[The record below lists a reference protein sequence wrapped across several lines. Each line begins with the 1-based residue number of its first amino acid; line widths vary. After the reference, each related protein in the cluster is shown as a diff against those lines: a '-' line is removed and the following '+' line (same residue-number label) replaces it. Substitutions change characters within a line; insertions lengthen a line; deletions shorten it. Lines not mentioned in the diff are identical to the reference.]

1 MRNPTQNGVTFKRSL
16 LAMSIMAIGLPTL
29 VLPAVALAQDEPAGD
44 GVEEV
49 LVLGVRG
56 AQKSAIDVKRN
67 AATIVDG
74 ISAEDIG
81 KLPDS
86 TITDSL
92 QRITGVQVQ
101 RNGGEGGALSIRGM
115 SQVALLLN
123 GEQYLAAGNIT
134 SAQPDLTDVPAQL
147 LHASQVY
154 KSLDV
159 RNAQSGITGTINIQ
173 TYRPLDFKEGFSAA
187 GGFEESRGELT
198 KQTDP
203 TFNALINWR
212 NDDTGILFSA
222 VTGKKNLA
230 KNFTGS
236 AVVSDDGGLGIAPA
250 IVTDEE
256 GNTRLAEGHGF
267 EAFSQGVER
276 NRDGFNAAFQ
286 HDFGNG
292 FNVVAEGFYTKAKS
306 YDRRVGINF
315 SNRWSQ
321 DDNSEN
327 ETPTHI
333 RTNFTGKDGSHW
345 IVPDQYDI
353 RALWVKSYSV
363 DNVDTQ
369 DSKNFNLELNY
380 DNGGPFTG
388 SLRAVHGSAN
398 ALKYEANAE
407 GDLSN
412 FQGDNYVQQN
422 TFYPIDVAKNFTADT
437 RHTEI
442 GSAGGYYV
450 NANPQGYAEDQHLT
464 LARNNFHMTWGGF
477 NTPISGGLG
486 DGKTLADY
494 LGNKNSQTLAGYSM
508 DSNSDLQS
516 DLNAVSAKG
525 KYTFEESFFK
535 DVEIGLRHSK
545 REVGVEAF
553 AMFSSLYKG
562 SKNKNGEV
570 NTNGCLV
577 QWKSI
582 DVQLNGG
589 DDGTQCSAGEF
600 DVNDPSVFL
609 PYTANKPQKLDAN
622 GAQVTFVTN
631 LGSHV
636 AGIPGFWAVDPHSFD
651 DPVAFQTKAFGNL
664 ERVIKPSNSY
674 DIDLEETSAYISSN
688 FEAGIYSGNVG
699 ARIIQSTLGTNVY
712 TTDGQTR
719 AYGDTLIPTG
729 RERTEKKTTEV
740 LPSLNLSVAVQDDLK
755 LRFAIAKTKQELDL
769 DKYGSSLAIDTIID
783 VNNPTV
789 RVPLSWSSDGNPNL
803 KPWLATNIDFSAEYY
818 VGQASMFSVGA
829 YYIKIDS
836 FVDQKTYNKDI
847 EANGNTYNL
856 PGHGPVEGSDGK
868 VQGIELAAKFA
879 FSDFTSG
886 FLSNFGLDTNYTYSP
901 SERKS
906 ATNFDVDGKYYPF
919 ADNSKN
925 TYNLALWYE
934 HDKLQARVALNHRD
948 ERYVQDSGEYGY
960 SLYELGGSYV
970 DANISYDF
978 TSDITVFVEGS
989 NITSTDSRFVYRL
1002 TKSVQQDAFYYD
1014 NEARYT
1020 LGVRAK
1026 F

>member
-1 MRNPTQNGVTFKRSL
+1 MRDPRNCGATFNRSL
-16 LAMSIMAIGLPTL
+16 LALAIMAAGLPST
-29 VLPAVALAQDEPAGD
+29 ALAQAEAADEN
-44 GVEEV
+44 VQEV
-49 LVLGVRG
+49 LVLGVKG

-147 LHASQVY
+147 LHGSQVY

-173 TYRPLDFKEGFSAA
+173 TYRPLDFKDGFSAA
-187 GGFEESRGELT
+187 GGFEESHGELT
-198 KQTDP
+198 KQNDP
-203 TFNALINWR
+203 TFNALVNWR
-212 NDDTGILFSA
+212 NDDTGVLLSA
-222 VTGKKNLA
+222 VTGRKNLA

-250 IVTDEE
+250 IVTDEH
-256 GNTRLAEGHGF
+256 GDTRLAEGHGF

-276 NRDGFNAAFQ
+276 NRDGLNAAFQ

-292 FNVVAEGFYTKAKS
+292 FNLVAEGFYTKAKS

-333 RTNFTGKDGSHW
+333 KTSFSGKDGSHW

-363 DNVDTQ
+363 NNVDAQT
-369 DSKNFNLELNY
+369 SKNYNLELNY

-422 TFYPIDVAKNFTADT
+422 TFYPIDIAKNFTADT
-437 RHTEI
+437 RHTEV

-450 NANPQGYAEDQHLT
+450 NANPQGYGEDQHLT
-464 LARNNFHMTWGGF
+464 LARNNFHMNWGGF
-477 NTPISGGLG
+477 NTPINGGLG
-486 DGKTLADY
+486 EGKTLTDY
-494 LGNKNSQTLAGYSM
+494 MANKYSQTLAGYSM

-516 DLNAVSAKG
+516 TLNAVSMKG
-525 KYTFEESFFK
+525 KYAFEDDMFFK

-545 REVGVEAF
+545 RDVGVQAF
-553 AMFSSLYKG
+553 AMFSALYKG
-562 SKNKNGEV
+562 SKNKDGEI
-570 NTNGCLV
+570 NKDGCLV

-582 DVQLNGG
+582 DVPLNGG

-600 DVNDPSVFL
+600 DANDPSVFI

-622 GAQVTFVTN
+622 GAKVTFVTN

-636 AGIPGFWAVDPHSFD
+636 SGIPGFWAVDPHTFD
-651 DPVAFQTKAFGNL
+651 NPVAFQTKAFGNL
-664 ERVIKPSNSY
+664 ERITKPSSSY
-674 DIDLEETSAYISSN
+674 DIDLTETSSYISSN
-688 FEAGIYSGNVG
+688 FERGIVSGNLG

-719 AYGDTLIPTG
+719 AYGDTLVPTG
-729 RERTEKKTTEV
+729 RARTEKTNTEI
-740 LPSLNLSVAVQDDLK
+740 LPSLNLGVAVNDDLK
-755 LRFAIAKTKQELDL
+755 LRFAVAKTKQELDL

-783 VNNPTV
+783 VDNPTV
-789 RVPLSWSSDGNPNL
+789 RIPLSWSSDGNPNL
-803 KPWLATNIDFSAEYY
+803 KPWLATNFDFSAEYY
-818 VGQASMFSVGA
+818 VGQASMLSMGL

-836 FVDQKTYNKDI
+836 FVDQKSYDKDI
-847 EANGNTYNL
+847 VANGKTYHNL

-868 VQGIELAAKFA
+868 VQGIELAAKLA
-879 FSDFTSG
+879 FSDFTDG
-886 FLSNFGLDTNYTYSP
+886 FLSSFGLDSNYTYSP

-906 ATNFDVDGKYYPF
+906 ETNFDVAGKYYPF

-934 HDKLQARVALNHRD
+934 QDKLQARIALNHRD
-948 ERYVQDSGEYGY
+948 ERYIQDSGEYGY
-960 SLYELGGSYV
+960 SLYELGGTYV

-978 TSDITVFVEGS
+978 GNDITVYLEGS

-1002 TKSVQQDAFYYD
+1002 TQAVQQDAFYYD